1 MKKRLLR
8 HVTGLACL
16 SVLSP
21 GLQGQEIRNVPTKI
35 TQAVVYLQ
43 GAQVTRTGST
53 SLNAGTN
60 YLVFGEL
67 PYQMDPSSIQL
78 SGTGSFTLLSVSHQ
92 YNYLNSQKK
101 SEEVKRLQQQR
112 EELQEKLNME
122 NALSEVYQAEENML
136 KANQDIK
143 GAQNG
148 LSVSELKNAVD
159 YFRTRLTDIKTKRIE
174 QAKKIKKLQEEIA
187 KLDGQ
192 ISQLNSLSSLPSS
205 EVVVTLLAKNA
216 TQASFTLSYYFRDAG
231 WTPSYDIQVNNIT
244 TPAVLIYK
252 ANVFQRSDEAWENVK
267 LWLSTA
273 NPTLGG
279 NRPVLQPWYLNA
291 YVPVITKKRTLSRAM
306 PADASAEPLAAK
318 AAEMKTEE
326 ETPMEQL
333 QTEIQSRTTSFLYK
347 INALCDIPGN
357 GKPFTL
363 TINENSIPARY
374 EYYCVPKL
382 DKDAFLLAHIT
393 GWQEYNLL
401 NGEVN
406 LFFEGSYV
414 GKSYLDVA
422 STADTLSLSLGRDKD
437 IVIDRTIEKNISGKT
452 LTGTRRKVEKAWAI
466 TVRNNKKTAVDI
478 VIEDQYPIAANT
490 QIKVENIE
498 HKGAE
503 WNSVTGKLTW
513 RLTLQ
518 PAESKKVGFHYSVEY
533 PKDMQVIVE

>member
-1 MKKRLLR
+1 
-8 HVTGLACL
+8 
-16 SVLSP
+16 
-21 GLQGQEIRNVPTKI
+21 
-35 TQAVVYLQ
+35 
-43 GAQVTRTGST
+43 
-53 SLNAGTN
+53 
-60 YLVFGEL
+60 
-67 PYQMDPSSIQL
+67 
-78 SGTGSFTLLSVSHQ
+78 
-92 YNYLNSQKK
+92 
-101 SEEVKRLQQQR
+101 VKRLQQQR

-333 QTEIQSRTTSFLYK
+333 QTEIQNRTTSFLYK

-437 IVIDRTIEKNISGKT
+437 IVIDRTIEKNISGKI